1 MKKSFGMRRPCSGP
15 WFHIATRW
23 PWASFNFYKP
33 RFQHPSDVNDT
44 NSYLTGNSS
53 GFKRVKA
60 PLRKDSI
67 LPKIRIPVSGKC
79 AVLCLVAQSHPTL
92 CKLWSVA
99 TRLLCP
105 WDFPGKNT
113 GVGCHFLLQGI
124 FPTQGSNPGLLHCRR
139 ILQSPG
145 KPRILGEVA
154 YPFSRGTS
162 QPKNRT
168 RVSCIPRGFLISWA
182 IREARQANNRC

>member
-67 LPKIRIPVSGKC
+67 LAKIRVPVSGKC
-79 AVLCLVAQSHPTL
+79 AVMCLVAQSHPTL

-105 WDFPGKNT
+105 WGFSRQEHRNGLPCPPPGDLPNPGIKPRSPALQADSSVTREAQNT
-113 GVGCHFLLQGI
+113 GGGSLSLLQGNL
-124 FPTQGSNPGLLHCRR
+124 PTQESNQGLLHSKG
-139 ILQSPG
+139 IPYQLSYPGSPSG
-145 KPRILGEVA
+145 K
-154 YPFSRGTS
+154 
-162 QPKNRT
+162 
-168 RVSCIPRGFLISWA
+168 
-182 IREARQANNRC
+182 